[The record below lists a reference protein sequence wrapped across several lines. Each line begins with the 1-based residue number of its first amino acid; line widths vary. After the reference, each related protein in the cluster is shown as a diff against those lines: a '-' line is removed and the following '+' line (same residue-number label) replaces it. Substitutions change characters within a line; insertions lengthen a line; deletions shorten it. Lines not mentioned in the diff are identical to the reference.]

1 MTNPLAVLVEDD
13 PEQAEVSRGVLEAA
27 GFTVS
32 YFGSIT
38 PAQNYIRVSCELI
51 DLFVLDR
58 RLPMT
63 VGEPAADEF
72 GDELLKEVR
81 SRFPDARLIVFTG
94 FATIRHLQD
103 SLHGGGQLPTQGAN
117 AIDRI
122 TVLEKDQSLE
132 FKEQVEQYRSLLQ
145 SIDDIEVVTC
155 PGADPLDVL
164 DKRVLRRLAFDYRAV
179 SISATALGGGLTGAS
194 VWRCTINRSE
204 GHVATV
210 VAKLVKSLGL
220 PGGLAELLPRA
231 NTTATVRTMSGLM
244 GGRYLNVLQQA
255 GEAPYALMD
264 IIADDPD
271 RAVELARPIWVAL
284 NGVSAHQ
291 SRLTLAELCKTLI
304 PWDRLREVL
313 RVYGIKT
320 PASTL
325 SVTSQIGIRHGDLHP
340 GNILIDN
347 ERAVLIDFD
356 SEDFAAG
363 ALDPITLLIST
374 LVHPESPIRG
384 DGWPS
389 VDEISS
395 LFGTPQFGRGHACEP
410 WFAGVQGWVDECRS
424 SDREF
429 WALVLAYAGRQLK
442 YQDVL
447 SDQQTVD
454 RVVAIAS
461 RAAESLGDS

>member
-1 MTNPLAVLVEDD
+1 MANPLAVLVEDD

-27 GFTVS
+27 GFVVFF
-32 YFGSIT
+32 FGSIA
-38 PAQNYIRVSCELI
+38 PAQDHIRDSSELI

-58 RLPMT
+58 RLPIT
-63 VGEPAADEF
+63 AGQPAADEF

-81 SRFPDARLIVFTG
+81 SKYPDARLIVFTG
-94 FATIRHLQD
+94 FATIRHVQD
-103 SLHGGGQLPTQGAN
+103 SLQGGGQLPTQSTD
-117 AIDRI
+117 AIDRV

-145 SIDDIEVVTC
+145 SLNDIEVVTI
-155 PGADPLDVL
+155 PGADPLGVF

-179 SISATALGGGLTGAS
+179 SIAADAISGGLTGAS
-194 VWRCTINRSE
+194 VWRCRISRSE

-210 VAKLVKSLGL
+210 VAKLVKSPGS

-244 GGRYLNVLQQA
+244 DGKHLNVLQFA
-255 GEAPYALMD
+255 GESSHALMD
-264 IIADDPD
+264 SIADHPD
-271 RAVELARPIWVAL
+271 RAIELARPVWDAL
-284 NGVSAHQ
+284 NVISAHQ
-291 SRLTLAELCKTLI
+291 SRLTVGELCESLI
-304 PWDRLREVL
+304 GWDRLSEL
-313 RVYGIKT
+313 LSEYGINT
-320 PASTL
+320 PARTL
-325 SVTSQIGIRHGDLHP
+325 SVTAQIGLRHGDLHP
-340 GNILIDN
+340 GNILIVN
-347 ERAVLIDFD
+347 EQAVLIDFD
-356 SEDFAAG
+356 SECFAAG

-389 VDEISS
+389 VNEISS
-395 LFGTPQFGRGHACEP
+395 LFGTPQFGQRHPCKS

-429 WALVLAYAGRQLK
+429 WALVLAYAGRQLQ

-447 SDQQTVD
+447 SDQQTVE
-454 RVVAIAS
+454 RVIAIAS
-461 RAAESLGDS
+461 RAAEALEDS